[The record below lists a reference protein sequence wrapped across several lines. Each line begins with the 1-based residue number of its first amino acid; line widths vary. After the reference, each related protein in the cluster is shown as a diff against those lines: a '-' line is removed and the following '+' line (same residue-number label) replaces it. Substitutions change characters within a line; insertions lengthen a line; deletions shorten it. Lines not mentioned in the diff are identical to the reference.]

1 MRYTGRSD
9 GDWDFLGQIITV
21 LMLDVVRVGHCED
34 NQWGMI
40 LREFSVLLTHY

>member
-9 GDWDFLGQIITV
+9 GDWDFLGQIVTV
-21 LMLDVVRVGHCED
+21 LMLDVVRVGYRED